1 MKEQTVEQPDRLTRG
16 EVTRTLL
23 WAVLVMSAVAN
34 MAASYGGADT
44 WVHLVCGLVT
54 ALCAGT
60 LVVRNLRGRR

>member
-1 MKEQTVEQPDRLTRG
+1 
-16 EVTRTLL
+16 
-23 WAVLVMSAVAN
+23 

-44 WVHLVCGLVT
+44 SVHLACGMVT